1 MNKVKANISSI
12 NVAMQNENSNDEIVS
27 KEVVELLKNKPTIS
41 VGCIYEM
48 FGETYVAVE
57 DKNDD
62 KVCQCC
68 DNCAFRDANC
78 ELNID
83 IPRCDNGVVFKKLSN
98 VKLVIWDTI
107 KDKAVAEIKQISN
120 GLIETTEGQK
130 YNVAKLLGVWI
141 VKSIIE

>member
-1 MNKVKANISSI
+1 MNKVKSNLSNI
-12 NVAMQNENSNDEIVS
+12 NVAMRNENACDEIAS

-41 VGCIYEM
+41 VGGIYEM

-57 DKNDD
+57 DKKDD
-62 KVCQCC
+62 KVYQCC

-83 IPRCDNGVVFKKLSN
+83 IPRCDNGVIFKKLSN

-120 GLIETTEGQK
+120 GIIETTEGQK
-130 YNVAKLLGVWI
+130 YNVSRLLGIWI